1 MKCFLALLLLL
12 MPPESPSGVRAE
24 VTDPVGDAMYYFTD
38 LPFPDLRSAEVEVS
52 RETGLVLRVRFVP
65 DTFDSATSYVQ
76 FNLDLADNTDPCER
90 CGSHLVDING
100 LGGTPGDAQVRRL
113 GPDSEYE
120 IAGTVPVTFVAD
132 GADVVIP
139 WSLLPKNIDRLS
151 YRVVTCIK
159 LRDDALSRILDS
171 MPDAELP
178 RAVLE

>member
-1 MKCFLALLLLL
+1 MKCFLALLPLLVL
-12 MPPESPSGVRAE
+12 QESASDIRAA
-24 VTDPVGDAMYYFTD
+24 VTDPVGDAVYYFTD
-38 LPFPDLRSAEVEVS
+38 LPLPDLRSAEVEVS
-52 RETGLVLRVRFVP
+52 RERGLVLRVRFAP

-76 FNLDLADNTDPCER
+76 FNLDLGGSIDPCER

-100 LGGTPGDAQVRRL
+100 LGAAPGDAQVRRL

-139 WSLLPKNIDRLS
+139 WSLLPNELDWLS

-159 LRDDALSRILDS
+159 IRDDAVSRILDS
-171 MPDAELP
+171 VPDTELP
-178 RAVLE
+178 PAGPE